1 MIWFGGLYQFPQ
13 SADYEELRSLWIL
26 LFVIAFD
33 LFLSIPILR
42 VTASTIHIRWNMN
55 AFIQGL
61 PKVELHLHIEG
72 SLEPELMFKLAKR
85 NGIDIPYSSPSELR
99 EAYQFEDLQSFLDLY
114 YQGANVLRTEQ
125 DFYDLTWEYLE
136 HCKADN
142 VIHTEIFFDPQTH
155 TERGIDFDT
164 VLNGISRGLT
174 DGREKLGITSQIIA
188 CFLRHLSEES
198 AMETLQSVL
207 KHRDKIIGVGLDSS
221 ENGHPPAKFLR
232 VFQQAKEAGLLTV
245 AHAGEEGPAQ
255 NITDAIEMLEVS
267 RVDHG
272 VRCVED
278 EALVESLIE
287 TKMPL
292 TVCPLSNI
300 KLCVF
305 DEMGQHNIVEL
316 LRKGVAVT
324 INSDDP
330 VYFGGYMTDN
340 FLAVNQAHP
349 MSKEELAKFTL
360 NAIDASFIDNELKA
374 QYRHQVEQYVEQH
387 SSM

>member
-1 MIWFGGLYQFPQ
+1 
-13 SADYEELRSLWIL
+13 
-26 LFVIAFD
+26 
-33 LFLSIPILR
+33 
-42 VTASTIHIRWNMN
+42 MN

-85 NGIDIPYSSPSELR
+85 NGINIPYSSPSELR
-99 EAYQFEDLQSFLDLY
+99 DAYQFEDLQSFLDLY
-114 YQGANVLRTEQ
+114 YQGADALRTEQ

-136 HCKADN
+136 RCKADN

-155 TERGIDFDT
+155 TDRGIDFDT
-164 VLNGISRGLT
+164 VINGITRALD
-174 DGREKLGITSQIIA
+174 DGCEQLGITSQIIA

-198 AMETLQSVL
+198 AFETLQSVL
-207 KHRDKIIGVGLDSS
+207 KHKDKIIGVGLDSS
-221 ENGHPPAKFLR
+221 EKGNPPAKFIH

-255 NITDAIEMLEVS
+255 NISDAIEMLEVS

-278 EALVESLIE
+278 EALVTSLIE
-287 TKMPL
+287 SRMPL

-305 DEMGQHNIVEL
+305 EDMKHHNIVDL

-330 VYFGGYMTDN
+330 AYFGGYMTDN

-349 MSKEELAKFTL
+349 MNHEELAKFTL
-360 NAIDASFIDNELKA
+360 NAIEASFIDDEMKA
-374 QYRHQVEQYVEQH
+374 NYRSQVQQYVDQH
-387 SSM
+387 SAP